1 MISGVASESGAIIP
15 ITKDEQNLV
24 KNRKSNKTTVII
36 KEVAVNTDNGGSS
49 GGGGGSGIEVEFN
62 TNKDPIKKAQT
73 LILNS

>member
-24 KNRKSNKTTVII
+24 KNKKSNKTTVII